1 MFELASFKFVDI
13 YPVHQITKLNTSPK
27 FPAIQ
32 YPFATNNN
40 RIQAVL
46 PIKSYCLHSL
56 EMLEK
61 TDIPLIPD
69 GYPLVVA
76 MNALMDAVKSV
87 SQVINNKKKAVSV
100 ELKEVMLKSSW
111 SGVMAALALLLDT
124 W

>member
-1 MFELASFKFVDI
+1 MKLEHNLIFVPNFHL
-13 YPVHQITKLNTSPK
+13 YL
-27 FPAIQ
+27 
-32 YPFATNNN
+32 
-40 RIQAVL
+40 
-46 PIKSYCLHSL
+46 CSL

-87 SQVINNKKKAVSV
+87 SQVINNKKKAVSM

-124 W
+124 WWVGEWERCNVL

>member
-1 MFELASFKFVDI
+1 
-13 YPVHQITKLNTSPK
+13 
-27 FPAIQ
+27 
-32 YPFATNNN
+32 
-40 RIQAVL
+40 
-46 PIKSYCLHSL
+46 
-56 EMLEK
+56 MLEK

-111 SGVMAALALLLDT
+111 
-124 W
+124 

>member
-1 MFELASFKFVDI
+1 
-13 YPVHQITKLNTSPK
+13 
-27 FPAIQ
+27 
-32 YPFATNNN
+32 
-40 RIQAVL
+40 
-46 PIKSYCLHSL
+46 
-56 EMLEK
+56 MLEK

-124 W
+124 WWVGNGGAFKIKVTIICGYIFFCNFGLHHAL

>member
-1 MFELASFKFVDI
+1 
-13 YPVHQITKLNTSPK
+13 
-27 FPAIQ
+27 
-32 YPFATNNN
+32 
-40 RIQAVL
+40 
-46 PIKSYCLHSL
+46 
-56 EMLEK
+56 MLEK

-124 W
+124 WWVGMSIGACIAVFSEIIHHIKAFKLEIKGNCSL

>member
-1 MFELASFKFVDI
+1 
-13 YPVHQITKLNTSPK
+13 
-27 FPAIQ
+27 
-32 YPFATNNN
+32 
-40 RIQAVL
+40 
-46 PIKSYCLHSL
+46 
-56 EMLEK
+56 MLEK
-61 TDIPLIPD
+61 TEIPLIPD

-124 W
+124 WWVSYRGSPYTLAKSDIRYSILYFGY

>member
-1 MFELASFKFVDI
+1 MAV
-13 YPVHQITKLNTSPK
+13 YT
-27 FPAIQ
+27 FP
-32 YPFATNNN
+32 YGNY
-40 RIQAVL
+40 L
-46 PIKSYCLHSL
+46 CSL